1 MLLNASKKSILSI
14 RIILSFL
21 VFTPFIAFPQSG
33 KPGSIEYL
41 KLCNGYNGIKLGSD
55 VNVIPKSKLYYLDN
69 DSRLDADSCYK
80 FEYRDTSLLK
90 VGNDFYLDLVGIR
103 THKNKVVNIYLFFKK
118 SDGYKLLNTFLA
130 SYGVFTSKP
139 DDYSDIYN
147 WHSSMIDVSLRY
159 QSDNDLGLG
168 IAVYTFNRQDDELQ
182 AMQSKH

>member
-1 MLLNASKKSILSI
+1 MLLNATKSFFLL
-14 RIILSFL
+14 RIILLFL
-21 VFTPFIAFPQSG
+21 ILTPFIAFSQSA

-41 KLCNGYNGIKLGSD
+41 KMCNGYNGIKLGAD
-55 VNVIPKSKLYYLDN
+55 VNLIAKSKLFYLDN

-130 SYGVFTSKP
+130 AYGVFTSKP

-168 IAVYTFNRQDDELQ
+168 IAIYTFNQQDDELQ